1 LSAPSAKWKKKVWG
15 RIFGY
20 SSTSTSSS
28 STEPKATPAFSGDR
42 ELAKYLNSEL
52 VPHNDDDNDDEFDI
66 M

>member
-1 LSAPSAKWKKKVWG
+1 VWG